1 MTDRPT
7 GQPLA
12 DARVAVLVESQYI
25 PGELRAIQERFAGY
39 GARVDLVSRLWG
51 QPSLRF
57 YSTVEP
63 DGEGNVPPLEW
74 IEVNLDVD
82 HVDPSDYD
90 AVIAV
95 ANYPTV
101 RMRYLDPPATSEV
114 AAEAVRQ
121 VPIVRFM
128 RNAMQDRRVIKAAP
142 CHALWL
148 LTPSPDLLAGR
159 RVTCNGVL
167 IADVLNAG
175 AVYTPPP
182 AGTPDSDQVVVDDDL
197 VTSTSWHA
205 TDKLVDTV
213 RDLIVSRRESGVPEP
228 AAKAEGAT
236 IPGAADPRSQGTGTW
251 DVSAWDN
258 GVRRSEAARTGGP
271 DGRRGKVLT
280 LLSEWGYWGEE
291 LIGPLDELD
300 RAGYAVDFCTP
311 NGKRP
316 NAIPVSMD
324 AEFFDPPLQRTVT
337 SPEMA
342 ARVREIDDPST
353 EQGARLQD
361 PISLAAWFPQRPYFA
376 HPQFVRLLE
385 NYREALAAAEKRAV
399 EEYDA
404 LLIVGGSGPIVD
416 MVNNQRVHDL
426 ILAFHK
432 ADKPIAAECYGVA
445 CLAFA
450 RDMNQRACILQ
461 GKHVTGH
468 CLEYDYQ
475 DGTHF
480 VEDRGKFLDFNMGP
494 PPYPLEFILR
504 DATAPGGAYHG
515 NFGSPISVIVDYPFI
530 TGRSTGDSVLTGRK
544 LVEVLDHGLRRWGW

>member
-1 MTDRPT
+1 MTDQPT
-7 GQPLA
+7 DRSLA
-12 DARVAVLVESQYI
+12 GARVAVLVESQYI
-25 PGELRAIQERFAGY
+25 PGELRQLQEGFAAY
-39 GARVDLVSRLWG
+39 GAEVDLVSRLWG
-51 QPSLRF
+51 QPSLHF

-63 DGEGNVPPLEW
+63 AGEDDVPPIEW
-74 IEVNLDVD
+74 IEVSIDVD
-82 HVDPSDYD
+82 DVRPSDYD
-90 AVIAV
+90 AVVAV

-101 RMRYLDPPATSEV
+101 RMRYLEAPESTEA

-121 VPIVRFM
+121 VPAVRFM
-128 RNAMQDRRVIKAAP
+128 RDAMRDRRVVKAAP

-148 LTPSPDLLAGR
+148 LTPCPDVLAGR

-182 AGTPDSDQVVVDDDL
+182 AGAPAAEQVVVDDDL

-205 TDKLVDTV
+205 TAKLIDTV
-213 RDLIVSRRESGVPEP
+213 RDLVVDRRRSGVPERSGRGRGGRAGRADRGGEPDSVVARAFDLGAEHAEP
-228 AAKAEGAT
+228 ARREG
-236 IPGAADPRSQGTGTW
+236 GTGH
-251 DVSAWDN
+251 
-258 GVRRSEAARTGGP
+258 
-271 DGRRGKVLT
+271 RRGKVLT
-280 LLSEWGYWGEE
+280 VLSEWGYWGEE
-291 LIGPLDELD
+291 LVGPLDELD

-311 NGKRP
+311 NGRRP

-324 AEFFDPPLQRTVT
+324 ADFFDPPLQRPVT

-342 ARVREIDDPST
+342 ARVREMDDPST
-353 EQGARLQD
+353 EQGARLEN
-361 PISLAAWFPQRPYFA
+361 PISLAGWFPQRPPFA

-385 NYREALAAAEKRAV
+385 EYRRDLGEAERRAV
-399 EEYDA
+399 DEYDA
-404 LLIVGGSGPIVD
+404 VLLVGGSGPIVD

-432 ADKPIAAECYGVA
+432 AGKPIAAECYGVA

-450 RDMNQRACILQ
+450 RDMNQRRSILE

-480 VEDRGKFLDFNMGP
+480 VEARGRFLDFNMGP
-494 PPYPLEFILR
+494 PPYPLEFMLR

-515 NFGSPISVIVDYPFI
+515 NFGSPVSVIVDYPFV

-544 LVEVLDHGLRRWGW
+544 LVEVLDEGLRRWGW